1 MVGVDDLVIQEINAP
16 QKRKHATNVALLAT
30 LQQCVGVV
38 DRKRSQEADREAV
51 QEAVE
56 ASRLHKVKM
65 ELGSVQV
72 ESRWTGTA
80 PNLKSDVVESQHVL

>member
-1 MVGVDDLVIQEINAP
+1 MAD
-16 QKRKHATNVALLAT
+16 RKH
-30 LQQCVGVV
+30 
-38 DRKRSQEADREAV
+38 SQEADQEAV

-56 ASRLHKVKM
+56 VNRLHKPVNL

-80 PNLKSDVVESQHVL
+80 PNLKSDVVESQHVP